1 MATIRNAGRGVRPIL
16 MGLAG
21 LAVLAGS
28 ALAHMPYLLPAQ
40 FDVGKRGHISVEASF
55 SDHVFI
61 PDITMRDAP
70 FHMLAPDGSRA
81 EVGPVTHLRDLAVFE
96 ADLAQDGT
104 YRLTTGL
111 RLGRKGRMYR
121 ADGGWR
127 MAGEGGRAPEGVE
140 LVAVQ
145 SVTLAEAY
153 VTRGRPT
160 DGVLQPRGEGLEIV
174 ALTHPGRLSSGA
186 DAIFR
191 VLFDGEP
198 LAEAPVTLHRGAGGG
213 DAGKGTQQAKTDSD
227 GRVIL
232 RPDVAGTYLILVRHR
247 TRAPADAETPYRS
260 YTYTLTFDAP

>member
-1 MATIRNAGRGVRPIL
+1 MATMRNAGRRLRSVL
-16 MGLAG
+16 TGLAG

-70 FHMLAPDGSRA
+70 FHMLAPDGSRR

-96 ADLAQDGT
+96 ADLAQEGT
-104 YRLTTGL
+104 YRLTSGL

-127 MAGEGGRAPEGVE
+127 MAGEGRPAPQGVE

-153 VTRGRPT
+153 VTRGRAT
-160 DGVLQPRGEGLEIV
+160 DGVLRPHGGGLEIV
-174 ALTHPGRLSSGA
+174 PLSHPGGLSSGA
-186 DAIFR
+186 DAAFR
-191 VLFDGEP
+191 VLFDGKP
-198 LAEAPVTLHRGAGGG
+198 LPGAAVTLHRGAAGG
-213 DAGKGTQQAKTDSD
+213 DGGKGTQQAETDAD
-227 GRVIL
+227 GRVTL
-232 RPDVAGTYLILVRHR
+232 RPDLAGTYLLLVRHR
-247 TRAPADAETPYRS
+247 TRAPAGAETPYRS
-260 YTYTLTFDAP
+260 YTYTLTFDAT